1 MSKPQHIIISI
12 SSDIG
17 FSLAKKWLQSG
28 KAVTGTYRTKSSLCD
43 ELEAMGANLLHC
55 DLGDKSSV
63 NSAIDIINNLNSWET
78 LTLAAGHQEPV
89 SMFLDCNFEH
99 WEQSIM
105 VNFSRQLNIV
115 HGLMPN
121 KSLEKSSV
129 LFFAG
134 GGTNNATIAYSAY
147 TISKIA
153 LIKMVELL
161 DAEILDTTFSILG
174 PGWVKTKIHE
184 STLKAADSAGANYE
198 KTIQML
204 ENNGSECYPMDK
216 VVSCC
221 DWLLSSP
228 RELVGGRNFSAVHD
242 PWESDKIRLILDDSN
257 IFKLRRFGNDFFKL
271 NNDKK

>member
-1 MSKPQHIIISI
+1 MSKSQNIIISI

-17 FSLAKKWLQSG
+17 FSLAKKWLKSG
-28 KAVTGTYRTKSSLCD
+28 KSVTGTYRTKSSLCD
-43 ELEAMGANLLHC
+43 ELEAMGANLFHC
-55 DLGDKSSV
+55 DLEDKSSIH
-63 NSAIDIINNLNSWET
+63 NAINLINNFNSWET

-89 SMFLDCNFEH
+89 GKFLDCNFEN

-105 VNFSRQLNIV
+105 VNFTRQLNIV

-121 KSLEKSSV
+121 KSPAKSSV

-184 STLKAADSAGANYE
+184 STLKAANAAGKNYE

-216 VVSCC
+216 VINCC

-242 PWESDKIRLILDDSN
+242 PWESDSIELILSDSN
-257 IFKLRRFGNDFFKL
+257 LFKLRRFGNDFFEIK
-271 NNDKK
+271 